1 MRRREFLGV
10 VGGAAASWPLLS
22 RAQPVERMR
31 RVGALIG
38 GAESDP
44 EFQARVAAFRQSLE
58 KLGWSEGKNIQI
70 DYRFTGANRERTES
84 FAKELVALQPEVLF
98 ASSTLPAAALH
109 RESRTIPIVFGIVSD
124 PIGLGFIVSLS
135 RPGGNMTGF
144 TSSEPSISGKWL
156 GMLKEVAPHV
166 SRAAF
171 IANPATSSYDQMLR
185 AAQIVAPSLGI
196 ELVPI
201 RVLTAA
207 DIEREVQAFARG
219 PNSGLVVPADLT
231 MAVHRDV
238 IVSLAVRHRLPAVYG
253 EPAMVVAGG
262 LLSYSTDLIDLY
274 RQSALYVDRILRGAK
289 PAELPVQA
297 PTKYTTVLNLKTAKS
312 LGLTVPPGLLV
323 AADEVIE

>member
-1 MRRREFLGV
+1 MRRREFIGL
-10 VGGAAASWPLLS
+10 VGGAAAWPMLS
-22 RAQPVERMR
+22 RAQETERMR

-38 GAESDP
+38 GAETDP
-44 EFQARVAAFRQSLE
+44 EFQARVVAFRQNLE
-58 KLGWSEGKNIQI
+58 KLGWSEGKNIRI
-70 DYRFTGANRERTES
+70 DYRFTAASRERTES
-84 FAKELVALQPEVLF
+84 FAKELVALQPEVIF

-109 RESRTIPIVFGIVSD
+109 RESRTIPIVFGIVGD
-124 PIGLGFIVSLS
+124 PIGLGFVVSLS

-171 IANPATSSYDQMLR
+171 IANPATMSYDQMLR
-185 AAQIVAPSLGI
+185 AAQIEAPSLEI

-201 RVLTAA
+201 RVATAA
-207 DIEREVQAFARG
+207 DIEREVQAFG
-219 PNSGLVVPADLT
+219 VESNGGLVVPNDLT

-238 IVSLAVRHRLPAVYG
+238 IVSLAARHRLPAVYG
-253 EPAMVVAGG
+253 ERAMVVAGG
-262 LLSYSTDLIDLY
+262 LLSYSTDLVDLY

-289 PAELPVQA
+289 PPELPVQA
-297 PTKYTTVLNLKTAKS
+297 PIKYTTVLNLKTAKS

>member
-1 MRRREFLGV
+1 MRRREFIGL
-10 VGGAAASWPLLS
+10 VGGAAAWPMLS
-22 RAQPVERMR
+22 RAQETERMR

-38 GAESDP
+38 GAETDP
-44 EFQARVAAFRQSLE
+44 EFQARVAAFRQNLE
-58 KLGWSEGKNIQI
+58 KLGWSEGKNIRI
-70 DYRFTGANRERTES
+70 DYRFTAASRERTES
-84 FAKELVALQPEVLF
+84 FAKELVALQPEVIF

-109 RESRTIPIVFGIVSD
+109 RESRTIPIVFGIVGD
-124 PIGLGFIVSLS
+124 PIGLGFVVSLS

-171 IANPATSSYDQMLR
+171 IANPATMSYDQMLR
-185 AAQIVAPSLGI
+185 AAQIVAPSLEI

-201 RVLTAA
+201 RVATAA
-207 DIEREVQAFARG
+207 DIEREVQAFG
-219 PNSGLVVPADLT
+219 VENNGGLVVPSDLT

-238 IVSLAVRHRLPAVYG
+238 IVSLAARHRLPAVYG
-253 EPAMVVAGG
+253 ERAMVVAGG
-262 LLSYSTDLIDLY
+262 LLSYSTDLVDLY

-289 PAELPVQA
+289 PPELPVQA

>member
-1 MRRREFLGV
+1 MRRREFLSV
-10 VGGAAASWPLLS
+10 LGGAAAWPIS
-22 RAQPVERMR
+22 ARAQQSNQVR

-44 EFQARVAAFRQSLE
+44 EFQARFAVFRQSLE
-58 KLGWSEGKNIQI
+58 KLGWSEGKNIRI
-70 DYRFTGANRERTES
+70 DYRFTAASRERTEI
-84 FAKELVALQPEVLF
+84 FAKELVALQPEVIF
-98 ASSTLPAAALH
+98 ASSTLPAVALQ

-124 PIGLGFIVSLS
+124 PIALGFVVSLS

-144 TSSEPSISGKWL
+144 TPLESSISGKWL
-156 GMLKEVAPHV
+156 GMLKEIAPHV

-171 IANPATSSYDQMLR
+171 IANPATSAYDQLLG
-185 AAQIVAPSLGI
+185 AAQILVPSLGI

-201 RVLTAA
+201 RVATAV

-219 PNSGLVVPADLT
+219 HNSGLVVPNDLT

-238 IVSLAVRHRLPAVYG
+238 MVSLAAQHRLPAVYG
-253 EPAMVVAGG
+253 ERAMAVAGG
-262 LLSYSTDLIDLY
+262 LLSYSADLVDLY

-289 PAELPVQA
+289 PPELPVQA
-297 PTKYTTVLNLKTAKS
+297 PTKYATVLNLKTAKA
-312 LGLTVPPGLLV
+312 LGLNVPDKLLV

>member
-1 MRRREFLGV
+1 MRRREFIGL
-10 VGGAAASWPLLS
+10 VGGAAAWPMLS
-22 RAQPVERMR
+22 RAQETERMR

-38 GAESDP
+38 GAETDP
-44 EFQARVAAFRQSLE
+44 EFQARVAAFRQNLE
-58 KLGWSEGKNIQI
+58 KLGWSEGKNIRI
-70 DYRFTGANRERTES
+70 DYRFTAASQERTES
-84 FAKELVALQPEVLF
+84 FAKELVALQPEVIF
-98 ASSTLPAAALH
+98 ASSTLPATALH
-109 RESRTIPIVFGIVSD
+109 RESRTIPIVFGIVAD
-124 PIGLGFIVSLS
+124 PIGLGFVVSLS

-171 IANPATSSYDQMLR
+171 IANPATMSYDQMLR
-185 AAQIVAPSLGI
+185 AAQIVAPSLES

-201 RVLTAA
+201 RVASAA
-207 DIEREVQAFARG
+207 DIEREVQAFG
-219 PNSGLVVPADLT
+219 VESNGGLVVPNDLT

-238 IVSLAVRHRLPAVYG
+238 IVSLAARHRLPAVYG
-253 EPAMVVAGG
+253 ERAMVVAGG
-262 LLSYSTDLIDLY
+262 LLSYSTDLVDLY

-289 PAELPVQA
+289 PPELPVQA

>member
-58 KLGWSEGKNIQI
+58 ELGWSEGKNIQI

-98 ASSTLPAAALH
+98 ASSTIPAAALH
-109 RESRTIPIVFGIVSD
+109 RESRTIPIVFGIVGD

-171 IANPATSSYDQMLR
+171 IANPATMSYDQMLR

-238 IVSLAVRHRLPAVYG
+238 IVSLAARHRLPAVYG

-323 AADEVIE
+323 AADDVIE

>member
-1 MRRREFLGV
+1 MRRREFIGL
-10 VGGAAASWPLLS
+10 VGGAAAWPMLS
-22 RAQPVERMR
+22 RAQETERMR

-38 GAESDP
+38 GAETDP
-44 EFQARVAAFRQSLE
+44 EFQARVAAFRQNLE
-58 KLGWSEGKNIQI
+58 KLGWSEWKNIRI
-70 DYRFTGANRERTES
+70 DYRFTAASRERTES
-84 FAKELVALQPEVLF
+84 FAKELVALQPEVIF
-98 ASSTLPAAALH
+98 ASSTLSAAALH
-109 RESRTIPIVFGIVSD
+109 RESRTIPIVFGIVGD
-124 PIGLGFIVSLS
+124 PIGLGFVVSLS

-156 GMLKEVAPHV
+156 GMLKELAPYV

-171 IANPATSSYDQMLR
+171 IANPATMSYDQMLR
-185 AAQIVAPSLGI
+185 AAQIVAPSLEI

-201 RVLTAA
+201 RVATAA

-219 PNSGLVVPADLT
+219 PNSGLVVLNDLT
-231 MAVHRDV
+231 MAVYRDV
-238 IVSLAVRHRLPAVYG
+238 IVSLAARHRLPAVYG
-253 EPAMVVAGG
+253 ERAMVVAGG
-262 LLSYSTDLIDLY
+262 LLSYSTDLVDLY

-289 PAELPVQA
+289 PPELPVQA